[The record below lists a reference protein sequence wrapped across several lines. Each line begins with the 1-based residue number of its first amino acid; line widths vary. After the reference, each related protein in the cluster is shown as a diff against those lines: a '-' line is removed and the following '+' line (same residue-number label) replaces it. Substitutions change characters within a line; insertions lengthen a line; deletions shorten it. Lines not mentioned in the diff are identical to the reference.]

1 MRFSFTSRS
10 ARRFNAAGALLFLLG
25 SSACAEIVDRV
36 EIAIGQ
42 HAITASQIEEEIR
55 VTDLLNHAPVLIDL
69 AARRRAAGQLIEQYF
84 VTRETEVSHFPAP
97 ADADVKAYLARVEE
111 EYGGPGQLQQALE
124 KYGLTRAVLEQ
135 HLALQLRTLAFARF
149 RFPTDEALNGWL
161 REVRRRSTILYLD
174 KDLQ

>member
-1 MRFSFTSRS
+1 MHFSFTFRWG
-10 ARRFNAAGALLFLLG
+10 RRFSPAVALWLLASAAG
-25 SSACAEIVDRV
+25 AEIVDRV

-42 HAITASQIEEEIR
+42 HAITASQIDEEIR

-97 ADADVKAYLARVEE
+97 ADAEVKAYFEKVEE
-111 EYGGPGQLQQALE
+111 EYGGPEQLPGALE

-135 HLALQLRTLAFARF
+135 HLALQLRTLAFTRF
-149 RFPTDEALNGWL
+149 RFPTDEALNRWL
-161 REVRRRSTILYLD
+161 REARRRSSILYLD